1 MKSHRVVLML
11 VVMCTVFSVLAPAV
25 ASAQAPPACAL
36 ADFALLGEAST
47 FNGVASA
54 DSIYLKARLKAGR
67 SYVAIA
73 WAPIGGGPLGED
85 DADLSIDYFT
95 DSTCTTAATTVSVL
109 PATAEPSVTVP
120 GHTGAQVSI
129 IPTTSGPV
137 YVRIHNNAPTQ
148 VLLKAIVF
156 ETTVFSPWWFAGGTN
171 TAYAEIRNNSGDTVA
186 ATLTAFRPNGTV
198 CGTTNLT
205 IAGDGNTAVDIGAL
219 GTCRAALS
227 GSAQI
232 AFQGAPGGVTANITT
247 IDVTLGTSFDSPFSP
262 RMVWSLLDR

>member
-1 MKSHRVVLML
+1 VQGLSL
-11 VVMCTVFSVLAPAV
+11 LAPAV

-47 FNGVASA
+47 FNGVGSA

-95 DSTCTTAATTVSVL
+95 DNTCTTAATTVAVL
-109 PATAEPSVTVP
+109 PATAEPSVDVL
-120 GHTGAQVSI
+120 GHKGAQVSI
-129 IPTTSGPV
+129 IPTTSGPA
-137 YVRIHNNAPTQ
+137 YIRIHNNAPTQ

-156 ETTVFSPWWFAGGTN
+156 ETTVFSPWWFVGGAN
-171 TAYAEIRNNSGDTVA
+171 QAYAEIRNNSGDTVA

-219 GTCRAALS
+219 GTCRASVS

-232 AFQGAPGGVTANITT
+232 AFQGAPGGLTANITT